1 MSNIAEAPRPAPFL
15 EAVRAFGALLFGAGL
30 IAATSMDMPAPL
42 PWAYG
47 LLPVGILWLARRV
60 GLLLG
65 TLAATATLGAVYAAG
80 LQEPSRLFFVAAL
93 AGSGLGLAACARRG
107 VQAST
112 TLVVAVVP
120 VLAVAAGYLLLG
132 GLDELTRLLATR
144 IDEIRRLETEHR
156 VSQSLGLSAAEF
168 DQALDRT
175 GKIWTL
181 LLPSLF
187 GLKWLLVMAI
197 NCWLASVLF
206 QNEDGFPPFGEFST
220 WRVHPAAAW
229 VVALALLLVVT
240 RLKPAVDAGVNL
252 AFPLAIAYTV
262 QGFAVAR
269 FLSIAFELRGVLQ
282 VAILILVALMPL
294 LLLAFLGIGFFDAWY
309 DFRRRAIPGLN
320 GPIGGSG
327 GSNRPES

>member
-1 MSNIAEAPRPAPFL
+1 VSNIAEAPRPAPFL
-15 EAVRAFGALLFGAGL
+15 EAVRALGALLFGAGL
-30 IAATSMDMPAPL
+30 IAATSMDLPSTL

-107 VQAST
+107 VRAST
-112 TLVVAVVP
+112 A
-120 VLAVAAGYLLLG
+120 LAVAAVPVLIVAAVYLLTG
-132 GLDELTRLLATR
+132 GLDEMNHLLASR
-144 IDEIRRLETEHR
+144 IQEIRQLETDHR

-168 DQALDRT
+168 DDALTQT

-187 GLKWLLVMAI
+187 GLKWILVMAI

-206 QNEDGFPPFGEFST
+206 QSEDGFPPFAEFST

-229 VVALALLLVVT
+229 GVALALALIVT
-240 RLKPAVDAGVNL
+240 RVKPAVDAGVNL

-262 QGFAVAR
+262 QGFAVGR
-269 FLSIAFELRGVLQ
+269 FLSIAFEIRWVVQ
-282 VAILILVALMPL
+282 VAILVLVALMPIL
-294 LLLAFLGIGFFDAWY
+294 LFAFLGIGFFDAWY
-309 DFRRRAIPGLN
+309 DFRRRAVPGLD
-320 GPIGGSG
+320 GPVEGSG
-327 GSNRPES
+327 GSHPES